1 MDIKQKTLKGA
12 LSAFLAVAVNYAGII
27 AVPIIMLCVVMLL
40 DYITGMIAAWKARE
54 LSSRRG
60 TFGIVKKLCYL
71 IAVCVGIGVDWLIY
85 SGLQSMGV
93 SLGVK
98 VFFGLLVSVWLIIT
112 ELISILEN
120 LQKIGVPLPGF
131 LGKILKRL
139 KITTE
144 EMTNT
149 EDKDNERN

>member
-1 MDIKQKTLKGA
+1 MDEVEHKTLQGA
-12 LSAFLAVAVNYAGII
+12 FSVFLALLVNYLGII
-27 AVPIIMLCVVMLL
+27 AIPIIVLCAVMIL
-40 DYITGMIAAWKARE
+40 DYITGMISAWKARE

-60 TFGIVKKLCYL
+60 AFGVVKKLCYL

-85 SGLQSMGV
+85 SGLKFMDV

-98 VFFGLLVSVWLIIT
+98 VFFGVLVSIWLIIT

-144 EMTNT
+144 ELTDK
-149 EDKDNERN
+149 EDKKDE